1 MRRFFHFLHAI
12 SAGCGRL
19 PLWGALA
26 LVAVSR
32 LGAALT
38 PPPKP
43 PVAVKAA
50 PNPDLVTIE
59 KVLAVRAPDL
69 GLTLRQQ
76 LAQAVNEEALRAGYD
91 PMLILAIIDVESDF
105 DRDALSNK
113 GARGLMQIQPTT
125 LKFVAAQEGLR
136 LTRAEIAA
144 DPSVQ
149 VRLGV
154 RYLKQLQD
162 RFGGNLDLAL
172 MAYNAGPR
180 KIHNAARRH
189 RLAQFQEYPSRVRRD
204 FRHFRRHAGLDTDW
218 ALAQRDTGT
227 RAHAASLR

>member
-1 MRRFFHFLHAI
+1 MRRFFHILHAI
-12 SAGCGRL
+12 SDGCGRL
-19 PLWGALA
+19 PLFVAVAL
-26 LVAVSR
+26 LAVSR
-32 LGAALT
+32 VGAALI
-38 PPPKP
+38 PPPR
-43 PVAVKAA
+43 PVVAPAA
-50 PNPDLVTIE
+50 PPNPDLVTIE

-105 DRDALSNK
+105 DEDALSNK

-125 LKFVAAQEGLR
+125 LQFVARQEGLH
-136 LTRAEIAA
+136 LSRAEIAA
-144 DPSVQ
+144 DPSLQ

-154 RYLKQLQD
+154 RYLRQLQD
-162 RFGGNLDLAL
+162 RFKDNLDLAL

-180 KIHNAARRH
+180 KVRAATRH
-189 RLAQFQEYPSRVRRD
+189 HLLSDFRTYPARVRRD

-218 ALAQRDTGT
+218 ALAQREG
-227 RAHAASLR
+227 APGPVQP